1 MVLQQE
7 IISKIR
13 KLATGNLSLFL
24 FANALYSL
32 STGLINLLSPFIL
45 DAKVYEDFIYV
56 FHNIMM
62 LTTIFVLG
70 LVPTMLRFYKY
81 DKEKYSC
88 YYLLTSTVVY
98 AVLLLLGLFVD
109 NPLSAVLKITRSSLS
124 ENFIIYLSVVFSIL
138 YVFNR
143 GLLTARNKYK
153 NITVGIVI
161 IFVIRMFSLFIIARF
176 GIKDFN
182 VILLSVCILPF
193 LYEAVIYL
201 KSVLKISRCSFKDS
215 FKDYGAFIIF
225 SVKISIVGILFTSTN
240 QIFLVHAKG
249 VDGSMA
255 AALSF
260 AGGLVGIINILN
272 STMSSYFLGKL
283 DARDEA
289 SIKSYL
295 DKVGGFRFYYFLAL
309 LIVCSLIFAVIF
321 NIYPTNASQVA
332 WLCVVTLLQTG
343 IIFYIGLYSLMTK
356 TFNLLNRQLLINLL
370 CFGTVFVIVRIFPF
384 SAEFVVLEYSV
395 VSGVIIL
402 FELMVARMVLRYIIN
417 MK

>member
-201 KSVLKISRCSFKDS
+201 KSVLKISRCSFKD
-215 FKDYGAFIIF
+215 YGAFIIF

-260 AGGLVGIINILN
+260 AGGLVGIINIL
-272 STMSSYFLGKL
+272 STTMSSYFLGKL
-283 DARDEA
+283 DARNEA

>member
-201 KSVLKISRCSFKDS
+201 KSVLKISRCSFKD
-215 FKDYGAFIIF
+215 YGAFIIF

-272 STMSSYFLGKL
+272 TTMSSYF
-283 DARDEA
+283 
-289 SIKSYL
+289 
-295 DKVGGFRFYYFLAL
+295 
-309 LIVCSLIFAVIF
+309 
-321 NIYPTNASQVA
+321 
-332 WLCVVTLLQTG
+332 
-343 IIFYIGLYSLMTK
+343 
-356 TFNLLNRQLLINLL
+356 
-370 CFGTVFVIVRIFPF
+370 
-384 SAEFVVLEYSV
+384 
-395 VSGVIIL
+395 
-402 FELMVARMVLRYIIN
+402 
-417 MK
+417 

>member
-62 LTTIFVLG
+62 LTSIFVVG

-88 YYLLTSTVVY
+88 YYLLTSTAVY
-98 AVLLLLGLFVD
+98 VVLLLLGLFVD

-124 ENFIIYLSVVFSIL
+124 ENVVIYLSVAFSIL

-161 IFVIRMFSLFIIARF
+161 IFVIRMLSLFIIARF

-182 VILLSVCILPF
+182 VILFSVCILPF
-193 LYEAVIYL
+193 SYEAVIYL
-201 KSVLKISRCSFKDS
+201 KSVLKVNRCS

-240 QIFLVHAKG
+240 QIFLVHTKG

-283 DARDEA
+283 DARDKA

-384 SAEFVVLEYSV
+384 SAEFVVFEYSV

-402 FELMVARMVLRYIIN
+402 FELMVARMVLRHIVN

>member
-201 KSVLKISRCSFKDS
+201 KSVLKISRCSFKD
-215 FKDYGAFIIF
+215 YGAFIIF

-272 STMSSYFLGKL
+272 TTMSSYFLGKL
-283 DARDEA
+283 DARNEA

-295 DKVGGFRFYYFLAL
+295 DKVGRFRVYYFLAL
-309 LIVCSLIFAVIF
+309 FIVCSLIFAVIL